1 MQRILNKFYTFKLLH
16 MKKILLIF
24 LGMFA
29 INCIISA
36 QDENPVI
43 VVASEGS
50 IKYIPS
56 DGSKPIKVQA
66 GTVVKSSGS
75 LKIKG
80 GSTAVLLSKG
90 SFKTVK
96 SEGTTQLST
105 AFQKPKSESATSFD
119 PDFADYIQSST
130 ALIGSKQ
137 GVDGWV
143 LGKSINGD
151 GWLAVDPLRSKDGWL
166 AVDPLRSKDG
176 WGAVDPLRSK
186 DGWGDKKPLVENTLP
201 FGKLRE
207 TTVPC
212 ACAAI
217 PEGKTCTVEILDGD
231 QVVQTTECCQNG
243 QCTVD
248 LKKLKLKK
256 NFRYAWRQKLGTG
269 ENALTQ
275 SVNFIVL
282 ANDDY
287 MNILKRV
294 RTSKVYASGNP
305 TVKGM
310 MEAAAFEQAQLYTEA
325 ETIYNRLLDENPK
338 DKMLQINKAAL
349 LLRINNEAK
358 AMKVMTK

>member
-1 MQRILNKFYTFKLLH
+1 
-16 MKKILLIF
+16 MKKFVLIF

-29 INCIISA
+29 LNCFISA
-36 QDENPVI
+36 QEENPVI

-66 GTVVKSSGS
+66 GTVIKSSGS
-75 LKIKG
+75 LKVKG
-80 GSTAVLLSKG
+80 GSNVLLLSKG
-90 SFKTVK
+90 IFKTVK
-96 SEGTTQLST
+96 SEGTTTLST
-105 AFQKPKSESATSFD
+105 AFQKPKAESALSFD
-119 PDFADYIQSST
+119 PDFADYVQSSA
-130 ALIGSKQ
+130 ALISSKQ
-137 GVDGWV
+137 GVDGWT
-143 LGKSINGD
+143 LGKSILGD

-166 AVDPLRSKDG
+166 AVDPLRSRDG
-176 WGAVDPLRSK
+176 WGAVDPSRSI
-186 DGWGDKKPLVENTLP
+186 DGFGDKKPMYENTLP

-207 TTVPC
+207 TTIPC
-212 ACAAI
+212 ACAAL

-269 ENALTQ
+269 DNALTQ

-282 ANDDY
+282 ANEDY
-287 MNILKRV
+287 TNILKRV
-294 RTSKVYASGNP
+294 RTSKVYASGSP
-305 TVKGM
+305 SVKGM

-325 ETIYNRLLDENPK
+325 ENTYNRLLDENPK

-349 LLRINNEAK
+349 LVRVGNEAK
-358 AMKVMTK
+358 AMKVMSK

>member
-1 MQRILNKFYTFKLLH
+1 
-16 MKKILLIF
+16 MKKFVLIF
-24 LGMFA
+24 LGMLA
-29 INCIISA
+29 LNCFISA
-36 QDENPVI
+36 QEENPVI

-66 GTVVKSSGS
+66 GTVIKSSGS
-75 LKIKG
+75 LKVKG
-80 GSTAVLLSKG
+80 GSNVLLLSKG
-90 SFKTVK
+90 IFKTVK
-96 SEGTTQLST
+96 SEGTTTLST
-105 AFQKPKSESATSFD
+105 AFQKPKAESALSFD
-119 PDFADYIQSST
+119 PDFADYVQSSA
-130 ALIGSKQ
+130 ALISSKQ
-137 GVDGWV
+137 GVDGWT
-143 LGKSINGD
+143 LGKSILGD

-166 AVDPLRSKDG
+166 AVDPLRSRDG
-176 WGAVDPLRSK
+176 WGAVDPSRSI
-186 DGWGDKKPLVENTLP
+186 DGFGDKKPMYENTLP

-207 TTVPC
+207 TTIPC
-212 ACAAI
+212 ACAAL

-269 ENALTQ
+269 DNALTQ

-282 ANDDY
+282 ANEDY
-287 MNILKRV
+287 TNILKRV
-294 RTSKVYASGNP
+294 RTSKVYASGSP
-305 TVKGM
+305 SVKGM

-325 ETIYNRLLDENPK
+325 ENTYNRLLDENPK

-349 LLRINNEAK
+349 LVRVGNEAK
-358 AMKVMTK
+358 AMTVMSK